1 MNVRV
6 HTRHVSIS
14 DGFRQTVERK
24 VGNASRIFDS
34 VSVVDVE
41 LSEERNPRLAPEKCR
56 VEITAGAVGNTVRV
70 ESASDTMEN
79 ALDMAVDRFEKQL
92 KKLKDRLVSR
102 SRSRSRKTGPTP
114 ETPEVVDFDDD
125 LEIVRTKQ
133 FVMKPMTAEEA
144 VLQLELLGHNF
155 FLFNNVDT
163 DLTSVVYRRR
173 DGAYGLIEPA

>member
-1 MNVRV
+1 MDVRV
-6 HTRHVSIS
+6 HTRNVSI
-14 DGFRQTVERK
+14 GGAFRETVQRK
-24 VGNASRIFDS
+24 VGKASRIFDQIR
-34 VSVVDVE
+34 VVDVE

-56 VEITAGAVGNTVRV
+56 VEITAGAAGSTVRV

-79 ALDMAVDRFEKQL
+79 ALDLAVDRFEKQV

-102 SRSRSRKTGPTP
+102 SRPRRGERPAELMAEP
-114 ETPEVVDFDDD
+114 IDFDDEP
-125 LEIVRTKQ
+125 EIVRTKQ

>member
-1 MNVRV
+1 
-6 HTRHVSIS
+6 
-14 DGFRQTVERK
+14 
-24 VGNASRIFDS
+24 
-34 VSVVDVE
+34 
-41 LSEERNPRLAPEKCR
+41 
-56 VEITAGAVGNTVRV
+56 
-70 ESASDTMEN
+70 MEN
-79 ALDMAVDRFEKQL
+79 SLDLAVDRFEKQV

-102 SRSRSRKTGPTP
+102 SRPRRSERAAEMMPVEP
-114 ETPEVVDFDDD
+114 LD
-125 LEIVRTKQ
+125 LEAEPEIVRTKQ

>member
-1 MNVRV
+1 MDVRV
-6 HTRHVSIS
+6 HTRHTTI
-14 DGFRQTVERK
+14 DERFREIVQRK
-24 VGNASRIFDS
+24 VGKASRIFDA

-41 LSEERNPRLAPEKCR
+41 LSEERNPRLAPERCR
-56 VEITAGAVGNTVRV
+56 VEITAGAGGNTVRV

-79 ALDMAVDRFEKQL
+79 ALDLAVDRFEKQL

-102 SRSRSRKTGPTP
+102 SRPRRGEQVPGMPP
-114 ETPEVVDFDDD
+114 EPVVDFEDE

-144 VLQLELLGHNF
+144 ILQLELLGHNF